1 LYLKLENTK
10 ESLDIL
16 ATENQELK
24 DTLIEYM
31 STTNELKEKQS
42 SLFKESC
49 RNQIGLMEAIN
60 NAEAAKEYERK
71 FSEL

>member
-1 LYLKLENTK
+1 
-10 ESLDIL
+10 
-16 ATENQELK
+16 
-24 DTLIEYM
+24 M